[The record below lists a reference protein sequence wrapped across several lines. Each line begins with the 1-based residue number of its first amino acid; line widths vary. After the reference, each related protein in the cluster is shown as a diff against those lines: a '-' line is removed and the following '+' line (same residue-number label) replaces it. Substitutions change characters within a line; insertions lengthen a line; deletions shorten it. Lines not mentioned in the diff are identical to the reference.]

1 MAKLKI
7 ELKAGEKTSTL
18 SPTISK
24 NKLTFWMSLITAIAI
39 PRAEET
45 SEEITSVWLLQG
57 YRKILRT

>member
-1 MAKLKI
+1 MVKLKI

-18 SPTISK
+18 LPTISK

-45 SEEITSVWLLQG
+45 SGEITSVWL
-57 YRKILRT
+57 

>member
-1 MAKLKI
+1 MAKPKI

-24 NKLTFWMSLITAIAI
+24 NKLTFWMSSITAIAI
-39 PRAEET
+39 PRV
-45 SEEITSVWLLQG
+45 EEISGEIISVWWWQG